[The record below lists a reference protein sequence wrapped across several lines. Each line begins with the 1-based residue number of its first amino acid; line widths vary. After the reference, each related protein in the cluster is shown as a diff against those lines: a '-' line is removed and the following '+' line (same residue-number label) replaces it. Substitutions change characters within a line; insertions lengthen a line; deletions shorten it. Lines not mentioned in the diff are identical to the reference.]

1 MKRRRSLPGLCVKLP
16 ETSCFDRIFN
26 GKVLRALRRE
36 VNTGEGLFCACLK
49 FSLIYVH
56 TLTGVPQKTE
66 QHSITTSPD
75 FPSDK
80 KVNFSLYHERNQEI
94 FVQDRRLFNTLT
106 SGNFHGIFPPLSKE
120 NFKKK

>member
-1 MKRRRSLPGLCVKLP
+1 MRMSEIFLNSRAYAYRSA
-16 ETSCFDRIFN
+16 T
-26 GKVLRALRRE
+26 
-36 VNTGEGLFCACLK
+36 
-49 FSLIYVH
+49 
-56 TLTGVPQKTE
+56 QKTE